1 MWDEATA
8 LDLQM
13 KAEGYLREY
22 EPEGYERSERAT
34 ADAVR
39 IREDMR
45 LAYYWHDAGLHKKAV
60 DEMVVNTLED
70 YARWLRKRRAGVHGS
85 RS

>member
-1 MWDEATA
+1 MWDEEAA
-8 LDLQM
+8 LDLRR
-13 KAEGYLREY
+13 KAQDYLREY
-22 EPEGYERSERAT
+22 EPEGYERSERA
-34 ADAVR
+34 AVAALR

-70 YARWLRKRRAGVHGS
+70 YARWLKEWRAGVH
-85 RS
+85 